1 MLDFINPSQLLSQIF
16 NLQKDKYPEGAGK
29 SIVLKESHINAFS
42 ISEHSVKII
51 FDHVNMR
58 ILHVSDNIELVTGY
72 SARDIEQRSISFIFN
87 FLTLDHY
94 NFLYVWL
101 KWSLSLHAKLEP
113 SELSGLVNVKH
124 AICGVKVKHK
134 DGHIMRVLFRHYVL
148 EETDDHIPTL
158 ATITLDDVTHLMKS
172 DFYWGRI
179 ERGHP
184 DKKLF
189 RHFVSTD
196 NDNKYEDII
205 SDREKE
211 TLQLVAQGFASKEIG
226 KTMFL
231 SSHTIDNHRRNM
243 LAKTGVRD
251 TTALIQISKMVGII

>member
-1 MLDFINPSQLLSQIF
+1 MLDYINPSQLLSQLF
-16 NLQKDKYPEGAGK
+16 GLQKDKYPEDAGK

-51 FDHVNMR
+51 FDHVNMK
-58 ILHVSDNIELVTGY
+58 ILHISDNIELITGY
-72 SARDIEQRSISFIFN
+72 SAKDFEHHNLSFVLN
-87 FLTLDHY
+87 FFTLDHY
-94 NFLYVWL
+94 NFLYIWL
-101 KWSLSLHAKLEP
+101 KWSLSLHAKLKP

-134 DGHIMRVLFRHYVL
+134 DGHIIRILLRHYVL
-148 EETDDHIPTL
+148 EETENHIPTV
-158 ATITLDDVTHLMKS
+158 ATITIDDVTHLIKS

-179 ERGHP
+179 ERGVEG
-184 DKKLF
+184 KKMY

-196 NDNKYEDII
+196 NENQYHDII

-211 TLQLVAQGFASKEIG
+211 TLRLLAKGLESKEIG
-226 KTMFL
+226 KIIYL

-243 LAKTGVRD
+243 LAKMGVKD
-251 TTALIQISKMVGII
+251 TTALVQICKMVGMI